1 MNEEVQQLLD
11 LLAPAVLLDI
21 KKGTKAPRDKNWQE
35 ISLEDMSPLYLRRL
49 QDNIGVSL
57 GSASDELYSID
68 CDEEATFMRLLELN
82 PSFADTLQSHGRRG
96 GNFWLRIE
104 GEAPKTGHYFRLPKG
119 KDSRL
124 GEWRGTGAQTVI
136 YGKHPEGMDY
146 RNNGKRPITI
156 KFSDI
161 HWPDDWWLP
170 WQHREETSA
179 TSKEG
184 QSARQSKDQEVVE
197 TMLMSIP
204 PRPDYD
210 LWLKISAAV
219 RNSLG
224 NDERAIEK
232 LKVWSPEET
241 EGEYA
246 KLLSSSNFS
255 EITFGTLLHHAAENG
270 YSGAVRRFFY
280 SPRGFGMQT
289 RNGYVP
295 LTGAD
300 AVKQHLAKLGVP
312 RNAINNALCDIRETR
327 FVDYIGPLGGHMPGV
342 RTFSG
347 SKMVVTSAP
356 TIVEAVKGNS
366 PFLELLIENLLFD
379 PQQPQQLNV
388 FLDWLAH
395 CRNAVLRHQRVQTPA
410 LALCGS
416 KGDGKSLLIEVVRRV
431 LGGRAAC
438 GYDFLSGQKGFNG
451 ELAGVEVVTMDDVPA
466 SKDHRSRVRLAQSLK
481 SNLFASGVRIEAK
494 NRDPIYLDPV
504 QAVVIALNCD
514 PEELR
519 VLPELMDSMED
530 KIILLKTRPATFH
543 GTMEENSAAID
554 RDLPDLLHCL
564 ETRDLLEAYGP
575 TTKRLKCFWHPEV
588 IEALSLLSAE
598 RQLLELAHQHHTVRE
613 AIREKGMWRGTAT
626 ELEAALTD
634 SYATTQ
640 HQARR
645 LLSWGGA
652 CGAYLGRLADAG
664 DQRVHRDGLTTST
677 RIQQYRIVGVSA
689 AAQLAT
695 KGGRGG
701 EETISYLNSKISPP
715 ISNTTT
721 SNTPQEYPP
730 SLLASS
736 DYSETWNTQLS
747 IDQDLDAAVEQFG
760 ATLIDAGKNQ
770 H

>member
-21 KKGTKAPRDKNWQE
+21 KKGTKAPRDKNWPE

-57 GSASDELYSID
+57 GSASDGLHSID
-68 CDEEATFMRLLELN
+68 CDEEATFVRLLELN
-82 PSFADTLQSHGRRG
+82 PSFDDTLQSHGKRG
-96 GNFWLRIE
+96 GNFWIRIE

-124 GEWRGTGAQTVI
+124 GEWRGTGSQTI
-136 YGKHPEGMDY
+136 IHGKHPDGMDY

-161 HWPDDWWLP
+161 IWPDDWWLP
-170 WQHREETSA
+170 WQHHEEPSA

-184 QSARQSKDQEVVE
+184 QSARQAKDHEVVE
-197 TMLMSIP
+197 TMLISIP

-224 NDERAIEK
+224 NDERAIEM

-342 RTFSG
+342 RTFNG

-356 TIVEAVKGNS
+356 TIVEAVKGSS

-395 CRNAVLRHQRVQTPA
+395 CRNAVLRHQ
-410 LALCGS
+410 S
-416 KGDGKSLLIEVVRRV
+416 EV
-431 LGGRAAC
+431 
-438 GYDFLSGQKGFNG
+438 
-451 ELAGVEVVTMDDVPA
+451 
-466 SKDHRSRVRLAQSLK
+466 
-481 SNLFASGVRIEAK
+481 
-494 NRDPIYLDPV
+494 
-504 QAVVIALNCD
+504 
-514 PEELR
+514 
-519 VLPELMDSMED
+519 
-530 KIILLKTRPATFH
+530 
-543 GTMEENSAAID
+543 
-554 RDLPDLLHCL
+554 
-564 ETRDLLEAYGP
+564 
-575 TTKRLKCFWHPEV
+575 
-588 IEALSLLSAE
+588 
-598 RQLLELAHQHHTVRE
+598 
-613 AIREKGMWRGTAT
+613 
-626 ELEAALTD
+626 
-634 SYATTQ
+634 
-640 HQARR
+640 
-645 LLSWGGA
+645 
-652 CGAYLGRLADAG
+652 
-664 DQRVHRDGLTTST
+664 
-677 RIQQYRIVGVSA
+677 
-689 AAQLAT
+689 
-695 KGGRGG
+695 
-701 EETISYLNSKISPP
+701 PP
-715 ISNTTT
+715 I
-721 SNTPQEYPP
+721 
-730 SLLASS
+730 
-736 DYSETWNTQLS
+736 
-747 IDQDLDAAVEQFG
+747 
-760 ATLIDAGKNQ
+760 
-770 H
+770 